1 MTMYQRA
8 ECKRKMGASYCVV
21 KYPFVGALR
30 TWYYQRTAMVKIDD
44 IALFSAQN
52 RADFSYSK

>member
-52 RADFSYSK
+52 GF